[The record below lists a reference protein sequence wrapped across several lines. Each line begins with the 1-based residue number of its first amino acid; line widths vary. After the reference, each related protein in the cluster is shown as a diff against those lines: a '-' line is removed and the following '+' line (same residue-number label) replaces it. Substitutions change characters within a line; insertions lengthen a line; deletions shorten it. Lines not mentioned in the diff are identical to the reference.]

1 MNETTIEQLNAEPDI
16 QNLNEAENSSSSIYG
31 KFKDAQTLLEA
42 YNSLQSE
49 FTRKSQKL
57 AELQNKIDKNT
68 EFSKSDSIEEILK
81 DQTDLEKYKKEV
93 TEILNNDPS
102 LSNLPNKNHIAFKI
116 IKEAE
121 RRTAETL
128 NNHEYVDKYIESNEE
143 IKTRIISNHLSA
155 LNNTSSAPKVITGN
169 SSNIYFSP
177 SLNMPKTLKD
187 AGEILSKML
196 K

>member
-1 MNETTIEQLNAEPDI
+1 MENETMEQLETEPAT
-16 QNLNEAENSSSSIYG
+16 QPENSESSIYG
-31 KFKDAQTLLEA
+31 KFKDAQTLLDA
-42 YNSLQSE
+42 YNSLEAE

-57 AELQNKIDKNT
+57 AEIQKKYEENAL
-68 EFSKSDSIEEILK
+68 FSNNDSLENILG
-81 DQTDLEKYKKEV
+81 DSADLEKYKKEV
-93 TEILNNDPS
+93 AEIIDNDNE
-102 LSNLPNKNHIAFKI
+102 LSNLPNKNLVALKI

-121 RRTAETL
+121 RRTADKL
-128 NNHEYVDKYIESNEE
+128 NNSEYVDKYIETNDKVKE
-143 IKTRIISNHLSA
+143 KIISNYLSS
-155 LNNTSSAPKVITGN
+155 LNETPSAPKVISGN

>member
-1 MNETTIEQLNAEPDI
+1 MENETMEQLETEPAT
-16 QNLNEAENSSSSIYG
+16 QPENSESSIYG
-31 KFKDAQTLLEA
+31 KFKDAQTLLDA
-42 YNSLQSE
+42 YNSLEAE

-57 AELQNKIDKNT
+57 AEFQKKYEENAL
-68 EFSKSDSIEEILK
+68 FSNNDSLENILG
-81 DQTDLEKYKKEV
+81 DSADLEKYKKEV
-93 TEILNNDPS
+93 AEIIDNDNE
-102 LSNLPNKNHIAFKI
+102 LSNLPNKNLVALKI

-121 RRTAETL
+121 RRTADKL
-128 NNHEYVDKYIESNEE
+128 NNSEYVDKYIETNDKVKE
-143 IKTRIISNHLSA
+143 KIISNYLSS
-155 LNNTSSAPKVITGN
+155 LNETPSAPKVISGN

>member
-1 MNETTIEQLNAEPDI
+1 MENETMEQLETEPAT
-16 QNLNEAENSSSSIYG
+16 QPENSESSIYG
-31 KFKDAQTLLEA
+31 KFKDAQTLLDA
-42 YNSLQSE
+42 YNSLEAE

-57 AELQNKIDKNT
+57 AEIQKKCEENAL
-68 EFSKSDSIEEILK
+68 FSNNDSLENILG
-81 DQTDLEKYKKEV
+81 DSADLEKYKKEV
-93 TEILNNDPS
+93 AEIIDNDNE
-102 LSNLPNKNHIAFKI
+102 LSNLPNKNLVALKI

-121 RRTAETL
+121 RRTADKL
-128 NNHEYVDKYIESNEE
+128 NNSEYVDKYIETNDKVKE
-143 IKTRIISNHLSA
+143 KIISNYLSS
-155 LNNTSSAPKVITGN
+155 LNETPSAPKVISGN

>member
-1 MNETTIEQLNAEPDI
+1 MENELIEQLEAEPEEI
-16 QNLNEAENSSSSIYG
+16 KNQPENSNSSIYG

-42 YNSLQSE
+42 YNSLQAE

-57 AELQNKIDKNT
+57 SEIQKELNDNAL
-68 EFSKSDSIEEILK
+68 FSKSDSIDEILK
-81 DQTDLEKYKKEV
+81 DSTDLEKYKKEV
-93 TEILNNDPS
+93 TEILDNDKD
-102 LSNLPNKNHIAFKI
+102 LSNLPNRNHVAFKI

-121 RRTAETL
+121 RRTANTL
-128 NNHEYVDKYIESNEE
+128 NNQDYIDKYIENNE
-143 IKTRIISNHLSA
+143 ILKQKILSKYLSS
-155 LNNTSSAPKVITGN
+155 LNETSSAPKVISGN

-187 AGEILSKML
+187 AGDILTKML

>member
-1 MNETTIEQLNAEPDI
+1 MENETMEQLETEPAT
-16 QNLNEAENSSSSIYG
+16 QPENSESSIYG
-31 KFKDAQTLLEA
+31 KFKDAQTLLDA
-42 YNSLQSE
+42 YNSLEAE

-57 AELQNKIDKNT
+57 AEIQKKCEENAL
-68 EFSKSDSIEEILK
+68 FSNNDSLENILG
-81 DQTDLEKYKKEV
+81 DSADLEKYKKEV
-93 TEILNNDPS
+93 AEIIDNDNE
-102 LSNLPNKNHIAFKI
+102 LSNLPNKNLVALKI

-121 RRTAETL
+121 RRTADKL
-128 NNHEYVDKYIESNEE
+128 NNPEYVDKYIETNDKVKE
-143 IKTRIISNHLSA
+143 KIISNYLSS
-155 LNNTSSAPKVITGN
+155 LNETPSAPKVISGN

>member
-1 MNETTIEQLNAEPDI
+1 MENETIEQLEAEPE
-16 QNLNEAENSSSSIYG
+16 QTTLQSENSDSSIYG

-42 YNSLQSE
+42 YNSLQAE

-57 AELQNKIDKNT
+57 SEIQKELNDNAL
-68 EFSKSDSIEEILK
+68 FSKSDSLDEILK
-81 DQTDLEKYKKEV
+81 DSTDLEKYKKEI
-93 TEILNNDPS
+93 TEILENNED
-102 LSNLPNKNHIAFKI
+102 LSNLPNKNHVAFKI

-121 RRTAETL
+121 RRTADTL
-128 NNHEYVDKYIESNEE
+128 NNQDYIDKYIENNEN
-143 IKTRIISNHLSA
+143 IKQKILSKYLSS
-155 LNNTSSAPKVITGN
+155 LNETSSAPKVISGN

-187 AGEILSKML
+187 AGDILTKML